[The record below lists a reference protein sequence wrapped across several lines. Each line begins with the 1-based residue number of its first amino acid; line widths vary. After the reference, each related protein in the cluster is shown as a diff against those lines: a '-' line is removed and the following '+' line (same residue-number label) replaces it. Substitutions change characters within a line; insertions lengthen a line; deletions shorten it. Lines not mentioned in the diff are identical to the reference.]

1 MLVVAMIIRRSE
13 HQKVGIKVMSKL
25 NKICQQENM
34 RPAKCSRCGSGC
46 LMRTGKFGQAM
57 AQSRLEQ
64 RDRMIERQLE
74 ASQCKLVYYK

>member
-34 RPAKCSRCGSGC
+34 RPAEVFA
-46 LMRTGKFGQAM
+46 MRFRMSDENREVRQAM

-74 ASQCKLVYYK
+74 VSQCKLVYYK